1 LVSIEAT
8 NIGPKE
14 QDEQLYCYGH
24 PTTPTRLLCSR
35 CERPICGRCA
45 IPASV
50 GQHCPECVAAAR
62 KSAPKVR
69 TVLAATAPATRAILI
84 LTGAVFLAQLFVP
97 GLTSRLGAAPLAMA
111 NGEWWRFLTPMVVH
125 AGAFHFIM
133 NAYVLF
139 AIGPAVEQRYGPVR
153 FVIIYVMA
161 GLGGSIAS
169 FAFNDAGILGVGAS
183 GAILGLIGALMADL
197 YQRKDSPNAQM
208 QLAGMWRWL
217 GFIFGIGIAFQVL
230 AELGILFFRIDNF
243 AHAGGLILGA
253 AVGYGLGTAQGKRP
267 ATGLPVAM
275 AVVIFFAGLAF
286 WRIAE
291 LSFG

>member
-1 LVSIEAT
+1 MSIEAT
-8 NIGPKE
+8 DVGPAE

-24 PTTPTRLLCSR
+24 PKTPTRLRCSR

-50 GQHCPECVAAAR
+50 GQHCPECVAEAR

-84 LTGAVFLAQLFVP
+84 VTGAVFLGQLFIP
-97 GLTSRLGAAPLAMA
+97 GLTERFQAVPIRMA
-111 NGEWWRFLTPMVVH
+111 NGEWWRFFTPMLVH
-125 AGAFHFIM
+125 AGAFHLLM

-139 AIGPAVEQRYGPVR
+139 MIGPPVEQRYGAAR
-153 FVIIYVMA
+153 FLAVYVAA

-169 FAFNDAGILGVGAS
+169 FAFNNPYQPSVGAS
-183 GAILGLIGALMADL
+183 GAILGLIGALMVDL
-197 YQRKDSPNAQM
+197 YRSKDSPNTRM

-217 GFIFGIGIAFQVL
+217 AFIFGIGIASQIL
-230 AELGILFFRIDNF
+230 SALGIRFILIDNY

-253 AVGYGLGTAQGKRP
+253 AIGFGLGPARAKRSP
-267 ATGLPVAM
+267 AGPAVAL
-275 AVVIFFAGLAF
+275 AVVIGFAGLTM

-291 LSFG
+291 LSLG

>member
-1 LVSIEAT
+1 MSIET
-8 NIGPKE
+8 TDVGPAE

-24 PTTPTRLLCSR
+24 PTTPTRLRCSR

-50 GQHCPECVAAAR
+50 GQHCPECVAEAR

-84 LTGAVFLAQLFVP
+84 ATGAVFLGQLFIP
-97 GLTSRLGAAPLAMA
+97 GLTGRFQAVPILMA
-111 NGEWWRFLTPMVVH
+111 NGEWWRFFTPMLVH
-125 AGAFHFIM
+125 AGAFHLLM
-133 NAYVLF
+133 NGYVLF
-139 AIGPAVEQRYGPVR
+139 MIGPPVEQRYGPAR
-153 FVIIYVMA
+153 FLAVYIAA

-169 FAFNDAGILGVGAS
+169 FAFNNPYQPSVGAS
-183 GAILGLIGALMADL
+183 GAILGLIGALMVDL
-197 YQRKDSPNAQM
+197 YRSKDSPNTRM

-217 GFIFGIGIAFQVL
+217 ALIFGIGIASQVL
-230 AELGILFFRIDNF
+230 DALGIRFILIDNY

-253 AVGYGLGTAQGKRP
+253 AIGFGLGP
-267 ATGLPVAM
+267 AGGRRSPAGPAVAL
-275 AVVIFFAGLAF
+275 AVVIAFAGLTL

-291 LSFG
+291 LSLG